1 MAETSWIV
9 THAYWIPLLPLV
21 SAIIIFFFGRWLPV
35 KGAWLGILAVAASFV
50 MSIDIFMR
58 FGDGSLKVPF
68 EMSWPWFSAGIY
80 PFEWGILLDGPSI
93 AMLLVVTT
101 VSLLVQVYSLG
112 YMHDAPRFKRFYAYL
127 SLFTFSMLGLVL
139 ANNYLQFFVG
149 WEIMGACSYFLISFE
164 FEREAAALAG
174 NKAFLTTRLGDLGF
188 YAGLLTIFF
197 VMGTYNFGQIQAH
210 LKDGVVSPHMAYIIA
225 LLVFCGSVGKSAQVP
240 LHVWLPD
247 AMEGPTPVS
256 ALIHAATMVAA
267 GVYLVA
273 RTYPFFTVAPQAL
286 EVVAWIGAITA
297 LFAATIAVTAN
308 DIKKVLAYSTI
319 SQLGYMIMAL
329 GVSGYAAGLFHLTT
343 HAAFKAL
350 LFLGAGSVIHAVHTN
365 DMWKMGSLSKQ
376 MLTTTVTFFCGYLAL
391 VGFPFT
397 AGYYSKEMILGM
409 AYATHHTAIFAIGC
423 VGAFLTA
430 FYMTRA
436 FALTFLGDPRERD
449 RFAHAHESPWSMT
462 IPLMV
467 LAIPSIV
474 LGYLM
479 HSGGWVDKLFAVPN
493 APEVAESHVATIV
506 AVGAGLSGMVSGA
519 VLYLGRLEL
528 VQTLA
533 GLLKPI
539 HELLIHKYYIDE
551 LYEVLFVHPTMV
563 LAQALDWFDFNII
576 DRIFVDGFGS
586 LTRLLSRIDAWLD
599 DHVVDGAV
607 DGTGLTVNAVGAL
620 ARKVQNGFVQ
630 NYLLVITLGFVFLV
644 LWKIF

>member
-9 THAYWIPLLPLV
+9 THAYLIPLLPLG
-21 SAIIIFFFGRWLPV
+21 SAVIIFFFGRWLPT
-35 KGAWLGILAVAASFV
+35 KGAWLGILAIAASFV
-50 MSIDIFMR
+50 MSVDILMR
-58 FGDGSLKVPF
+58 VMDGSLTVPF

-80 PFEWGILLDGPSI
+80 PFEWGVLLDGPSI
-93 AMLLVVTT
+93 VMLLVVTT
-101 VSLLVQVYSLG
+101 VSFLVQVYSLG

-149 WEIMGACSYFLISFE
+149 WEVMGACSYFLISFE
-164 FEREAAALAG
+164 FERDAAGAAG

-188 YAGLLTIFF
+188 YGGLLTIFF
-197 VMGTYNFGQIQAH
+197 VVGTFNFGQIQAH
-210 LKDGVVSPHMAYIIA
+210 LHDGTVSPHMAYIIA

-273 RTYPFFTVAPQAL
+273 RTYPFFAVAPDAL
-286 EVVAWIGAITA
+286 NVVAWVGTTTA
-297 LFAATIAVTAN
+297 LFAATIALTAN

-319 SQLGYMIMAL
+319 SQLGYMILAL
-329 GVSGYAAGLFHLTT
+329 GVGGYAAGLFHLTT

-376 MLTTTVTFFCGYLAL
+376 MMTTTVTFFCGFLAL
-391 VGFPFT
+391 SGFPFT
-397 AGYYSKEMILGM
+397 SGYFSKEMILGT
-409 AYATHHTAIFAIGC
+409 AYGTGHYAIFAIGC
-423 VGAFLTA
+423 FTAFLTA
-430 FYMTRA
+430 LYMTRA
-436 FALTFLGDPRERD
+436 FSLTFLGEPRERD

-467 LAIPSIV
+467 LAVLSIV

-479 HSGGWVDKLFAVPN
+479 HSGGWVEKLFAVPH
-493 APEVAESHVATIV
+493 APELVESHAATLI
-506 AVGAGLSGMVSGA
+506 AVGSSLFGLLLGA
-519 VLYLGRLEL
+519 LLYLGNLEIVAKLAQVFSPIYNLL
-528 VQTLA
+528 V
-533 GLLKPI
+533 
-539 HELLIHKYYIDE
+539 HKYYIDE
-551 LYEVLFVHPTMV
+551 IYWALFVRPTMA
-563 LAQALDWFDFNII
+563 LAKALDWFDFNVV
-576 DRIFVDGFGS
+576 DSIFVDGFGWI
-586 LTRLLSRIDAWLD
+586 TRLASKIDSWLD

-607 DGTGLTVNAVGAL
+607 DGSGYVVTELGAL
-620 ARKVQNGFVQ
+620 ARKAQNGFVQ